1 MDVQESAAERDV
13 ASSADATFVHTVP
26 ATDDEV
32 LEVLSPKRTVTPRT
46 PTPRERMENVMREIL
61 EDRSVWLFQIFVTSN
76 HAFPMRQSI
85 HAVILN

>member
-1 MDVQESAAERDV
+1 MDVQESAAERDA

-61 EDRSVWLFQIFVTSN
+61 EDRSVWLFFRSLSPATMHSQCGN
-76 HAFPMRQSI
+76 QSM
-85 HAVILN
+85 LSS